1 MIKLTQERL
10 LKTLKGP
17 QSDSPMIHLI
27 TLDLDNT
34 LWDIEKTMVRAEK
47 ELRMH
52 LKSVSEKAFDIYCS
66 DTTTEIRNRLLR
78 EQPDLRSNLTE
89 FRKVLLGEIFFRA
102 GNSIQD
108 SKILASSAFNTFF
121 EFRNKVV
128 FFEGAINVLM
138 ALSEKYKVYALTNG
152 NADVKMIGID
162 KYLSGAVS
170 SAEVGV
176 SKPNPEIFEAA
187 LNKAGVE
194 AKSCIHVGDDYEDDI
209 VGASNAGIASIWLNH
224 QHKNDPNMN
233 LATKVV
239 SKVTEIPRAVELI
252 SGTT

>member
-1 MIKLTQERL
+1 MIEPTQERL
-10 LKTLKGP
+10 PKTLKDL

-66 DTTTEIRNRLLR
+66 ETTSEIRNRLLR
-78 EQPDLRSNLTE
+78 EQPGLRSNLTE

-128 FFEGAINVLM
+128 FFEGAIDVLT

-152 NADVKMIGID
+152 NADIKMIGID

-170 SAEVGV
+170 SADVGV
-176 SKPNPEIFEAA
+176 SKPSPEIFEAV
-187 LNKAGVE
+187 LNKAGEE
-194 AKSCIHVGDDYEDDI
+194 AESCIHVGDDYEDDI
-209 VGASNAGIASIWLNH
+209 VGANNAGMASIWLNH
-224 QHKNDPNMN
+224 RHQSDPSMN

-252 SGTT
+252 TETK

>member
-1 MIKLTQERL
+1 
-10 LKTLKGP
+10 
-17 QSDSPMIHLI
+17 MIHLI

-52 LKSVSEKAFDIYCS
+52 LSPFRKAFDIYCS
-66 DTTTEIRNRLLR
+66 ETTSKIRDRLLR
-78 EQPDLRSNLTE
+78 EQPGLRSNLTE
-89 FRKVLLGEIFFRA
+89 FRKELLGEVFFRA

-108 SKILASSAFNTFF
+108 SQMLANSAFETFF
-121 EFRNKVV
+121 KFRNKVA
-128 FFEGAINVLM
+128 FFEGAIDVLK

-194 AKSCIHVGDDYEDDI
+194 AKV
-209 VGASNAGIASIWLNH
+209 ASMSGMITRMIL
-224 QHKNDPNMN
+224 
-233 LATKVV
+233 LVLVTLV
-239 SKVTEIPRAVELI
+239 SRV
-252 SGTT
+252 SG

>member
-1 MIKLTQERL
+1 MIERTQERL
-10 LKTLKGP
+10 LKTLKGL
-17 QSDSPMIHLI
+17 QSDSPLIHLI

-66 DTTTEIRNRLLR
+66 DTTSEIRNRLLR
-78 EQPDLRSNLTE
+78 EQPRLRSNLTE

-102 GNSIQD
+102 GNSIKD
-108 SKILASSAFNTFF
+108 SGILASSAFNTFF

-128 FFEGAINVLM
+128 FFEGAINVLI

-176 SKPNPEIFEAA
+176 SKPSPEIFEAV
-187 LNKAGVE
+187 LNKAGEE

-209 VGASNAGIASIWLNH
+209 VGANNAGIASIWLNH
-224 QHKNDPNMN
+224 QHQSGPSMN
-233 LATKVV
+233 LATRVV
-239 SKVTEIPRAVELI
+239 SKVTEIPGAVKLI
-252 SGTT
+252 AGAE

>member
-1 MIKLTQERL
+1 MIEPTQERL
-10 LKTLKGP
+10 PKTLKGL

-52 LKSVSEKAFDIYCS
+52 LSSVSEKAFDIYCS
-66 DTTTEIRNRLLR
+66 ETTSDIRNRLLR
-78 EQPDLRSNLTE
+78 EQPGLRSNLTE
-89 FRKVLLGEIFFRA
+89 LRMVLLSEIFFRA

-108 SKILASSAFNTFF
+108 SKILASTAFDTFF

-128 FFEGAINVLM
+128 FFEGAIDALK
-138 ALSEKYKVYALTNG
+138 ALSERYKVYALTNG

-162 KYLSGAVS
+162 KFLSGAVS
-170 SAEVGV
+170 SADVGV
-176 SKPNPEIFEAA
+176 SKPNPKIFEAT
-187 LNKAGVE
+187 LKKAGEE
-194 AKSCIHVGDDYEDDI
+194 ASSCIHIGDDYEDDI
-209 VGASNAGIASIWLNH
+209 VGANNAGIASIWLNDRS
-224 QHKNDPNMN
+224 QKDPSMN

-239 SKVTEIPRAVELI
+239 TKVQEIPRAVELI
-252 SGTT
+252 AGTK

>member
-1 MIKLTQERL
+1 MIEPTQERL
-10 LKTLKGP
+10 PKTLVDL

-66 DTTTEIRNRLLR
+66 ETTSEIRNRLLR
-78 EQPDLRSNLTE
+78 EQPGLRSNLTE

-128 FFEGAINVLM
+128 FFEGALDVLT

-239 SKVTEIPRAVELI
+239 SKVTEIPLAVELI
-252 SGTT
+252 RGTE

>member
-1 MIKLTQERL
+1 MIEPTQERHP
-10 LKTLKGP
+10 KTLKEL

-47 ELRMH
+47 ELRTH

-66 DTTTEIRNRLLR
+66 ETTSEIRNRLLR
-78 EQPDLRSNLTE
+78 EQPGLRSNLTE
-89 FRKVLLGEIFFRA
+89 FRKILLGEIFFRA

-128 FFEGAINVLM
+128 FFEGAINVLI

-194 AKSCIHVGDDYEDDI
+194 PKSCIHVGDDYEDDI

-252 SGTT
+252 RGTE